1 MEADTRSAT
10 YVPAGEGRNLW
21 IQGQL
26 LTFKIQGLGA
36 KAAMFELV
44 IPPQDGTPPHL
55 HPAQEEIH
63 YILEGQYEFHCADRT
78 IQAGP
83 GAVVHVPAG
92 MVHCFTNIG
101 IEPGQILFIATP
113 AGPLERFLEEV
124 GEPITDPS
132 AAQGPPLDI
141 GKLQGV
147 GQRTGGIAF
156 VAREATGS

>member
-1 MEADTRSAT
+1 MEADNRSAT
-10 YVPAGEGRNLW
+10 YVPAGEGRNFW

-26 LTFKIQGLGA
+26 LTFKIQGPGA
-36 KAAMFELV
+36 KVAMFELL
-44 IPPQDGTPPHL
+44 IPPKDGTPPHL

-63 YILEGQYEFHCADRT
+63 YILEGQYEFRCADRT

-132 AAQGPPLDI
+132 AAHGPPLDI

-147 GQRTGGIAF
+147 AQRTGGIAF
-156 VAREATGS
+156 VVCEATGS

>member
-21 IQGQL
+21 IQGKL

-36 KAAMFELV
+36 KVAMFELV

-63 YILEGQYEFHCADRT
+63 YILEGQYEFRCADRT

-83 GAVVHVPAG
+83 GAVVHVPPG
-92 MVHCFTNIG
+92 IVHCFTNIG

-113 AGPLERFLEEV
+113 SGPLERFIEEV

-132 AAQGPPLDI
+132 AAQDSPLDM
-141 GKLQGV
+141 GRLQRV
-147 GQRTGGIAF
+147 AQRTGGIAF
-156 VAREATGS
+156 VAREETES